1 MNPSGPSPVAS
12 FLLFYTF
19 LYYKGRHTT
28 CWGFQ
33 SMKAKSVFSCQA
45 CGHQSPRWL
54 GRCPD
59 CGGWNT
65 MKEERQAPTGK
76 GRPLAMK
83 AVQAKATPIGDIEV
97 IGEDRRLTHIGEF
110 DRVLGGGVIPGAV
123 ILIGGDPGIG
133 KTTLLLQALPR
144 LASSTEPVLYVS
156 GEESPR
162 QIKMRGQ
169 RLGVEH
175 PHLLI
180 LAETSL
186 EEILKA
192 VQAIQPAAI
201 VIDSIQ
207 TVYTEQITSAPGSI
221 SQVQEVSGQ
230 LMWFA
235 KRAGI
240 PVFIIGHVTKEG
252 AIAGPRLLEH
262 IVDTVLY
269 FEGDKGHSYRILR
282 AVKNRF
288 GSTNEIGVFEMKDVG
303 LEEVVNPSEL
313 FLAERPAKS
322 TGSVVVS
329 SLEGTRPILV
339 ELQALVSSTT
349 YAMPK
354 RMANGVDQNRVS
366 LLLAVMEKRLGMHLS
381 GQDVYV
387 NVVGGMRIDEPAIDL
402 GIVVAVTSSLREVVV
417 EPGLLVLGEVGLG
430 GEVRGISQAEL
441 RIREAAKMGFKR
453 CLLPER
459 NLSKLDAIEG
469 MDLVGI
475 SEVGEALDVV
485 LA

>member
-1 MNPSGPSPVAS
+1 M
-12 FLLFYTF
+12 
-19 LYYKGRHTT
+19 R
-28 CWGFQ
+28 
-33 SMKAKSVFSCQA
+33 AKTSFSCQA

-59 CGGWNT
+59 CSGWNT

-76 GRPLAMK
+76 GRPAAMK
-83 AVQAKATPIGDIEV
+83 MGQAKATPIADIEV
-97 IGEDRRLTHIGEF
+97 VGEDRRLTQIGEF
-110 DRVLGGGVIPGAV
+110 DRVLGGGVIPGSV

-144 LASSTEPVLYVS
+144 LSSKEEPVLYVS

-169 RLGVEH
+169 RLGIEH
-175 PHLLI
+175 PNLLI

-186 EEILKA
+186 EQILKA
-192 VQAIQPAAI
+192 VQEIQPAA
-201 VIDSIQ
+201 VVVDSIQ

-221 SQVQEVSGQ
+221 SQVQEVAGQ
-230 LMWFA
+230 LMWYA
-235 KRAGI
+235 KRSGV
-240 PVFIIGHVTKEG
+240 PVFIIGHVTKDG

-269 FEGDKGHSYRILR
+269 FEGDKGHSFRILR

-288 GSTNEIGVFEMKDVG
+288 GSTNEIGVFEMKDSG
-303 LEEVVNPSEL
+303 LEEVSNPSEL
-313 FLAERPAKS
+313 FLAERS
-322 TGSVVVS
+322 QRTTGSVVVS
-329 SLEGTRPILV
+329 SLEGSRPILV
-339 ELQALVSSTT
+339 ELQALVTSTSF
-349 YAMPK
+349 AMPK
-354 RMANGVDQNRVS
+354 RMANGVEQNRVS
-366 LLLAVMEKRLGMHLS
+366 LLLAVMEKRLGMHLA

-387 NVVGGMRIDEPAIDL
+387 NVVGGLHIDEPAIDL
-402 GIVVAVTSSLREVVV
+402 GIMASITSSLREVPI

-430 GEVRGISQAEL
+430 GEVRAISQAEM

-459 NLSKLDAIEG
+459 NLAKLEPIDGIE
-469 MDLVGI
+469 LIGI
-475 SEVGEALDVV
+475 REVGEALDVV

>member
-1 MNPSGPSPVAS
+1 M
-12 FLLFYTF
+12 
-19 LYYKGRHTT
+19 R
-28 CWGFQ
+28 
-33 SMKAKSVFSCQA
+33 AKTSFSCQA
-45 CGHQSPRWL
+45 CGHQAPRWL

-65 MKEERQAPTGK
+65 MKEERQAATGK
-76 GRPLAMK
+76 GRPAAVKAAPAM
-83 AVQAKATPIGDIEV
+83 ATPIAEIEIV
-97 IGEDRRLTHIGEF
+97 GEPRRLTQIGEF

-144 LASSTEPVLYVS
+144 LADKHEQVLYVS

-169 RLGVEH
+169 RLGIEE
-175 PHLLI
+175 PNLLI

-186 EEILKA
+186 EQILKA
-192 VQAIQPAAI
+192 VQEIQPAA
-201 VIDSIQ
+201 VVVDSIQ
-207 TVYTEQITSAPGSI
+207 TVYTEQLTSAPGSI
-221 SQVQEVSGQ
+221 SQVQEVAGQ
-230 LMWFA
+230 LMWLA
-235 KRAGI
+235 KRVGL

-288 GSTNEIGVFEMKDVG
+288 GSTNEIGVFEMKDSG
-303 LEEVVNPSEL
+303 LEEVRNPSEL
-313 FLAERPAKS
+313 FLAERSHRS

-329 SLEGTRPILV
+329 SLEGSRPILV
-339 ELQALVSSTT
+339 ELQALVSSTS

-354 RMANGVDQNRVS
+354 RMANGVELNRVS
-366 LLLAVMEKRLGMHLS
+366 LLLAVMEKRLGFHLS

-387 NVVGGMRIDEPAIDL
+387 NVVGGMQIDEPAIDL
-402 GIVVAVTSSLREVVV
+402 GIVAAVTSSLREIPV
-417 EPGLLVLGEVGLG
+417 EPSLLVLGEVGLG
-430 GEVRGISQAEL
+430 GEVRAISQAEL

-459 NLSKLDAIEG
+459 NLAKLDGIDGIE
-469 MDLVGI
+469 LIGI
-475 SEVGEALDVV
+475 REMGEALEVV
-485 LA
+485 LV

>member
-1 MNPSGPSPVAS
+1 
-12 FLLFYTF
+12 
-19 LYYKGRHTT
+19 
-28 CWGFQ
+28 
-33 SMKAKSVFSCQA
+33 MKAKSVFSCQS

-65 MKEERQAPTGK
+65 MKEERQAATGK
-76 GRPLAMK
+76 GRPVALK
-83 AVQAKATPIGDIEV
+83 TLQAKPTPIAEIEV
-97 IGEDRRLTHIGEF
+97 IGEDRRLTRIGEF

-201 VIDSIQ
+201 VVDSIQ
-207 TVYTEQITSAPGSI
+207 TVYTEQLTSAPGSI

-288 GSTNEIGVFEMKDVG
+288 GSTNEIGVFEMKDSG
-303 LEEVVNPSEL
+303 LEEVANPSQL
-313 FLAERPAKS
+313 FLGERPQRS

-329 SLEGTRPILV
+329 SLEGSRPILV
-339 ELQALVSSTT
+339 ELQALVSATS

-354 RMANGVDQNRVS
+354 RMANGVDLNRVS

-459 NLSKLDAIEG
+459 NLAKLDAIEG

>member
-1 MNPSGPSPVAS
+1 
-12 FLLFYTF
+12 
-19 LYYKGRHTT
+19 
-28 CWGFQ
+28 
-33 SMKAKSVFSCQA
+33 
-45 CGHQSPRWL
+45 
-54 GRCPD
+54 
-59 CGGWNT
+59 

-76 GRPLAMK
+76 GRPVAMK
-83 AVQAKATPIGDIEV
+83 TMQAKATPIGEIEV
-97 IGEDRRLTHIGEF
+97 IGEDRRLTRIGEF

-144 LASSTEPVLYVS
+144 LASTTQPVLYVS

-192 VQAIQPAAI
+192 VQTIQPAA
-201 VIDSIQ
+201 VVVDSIQ
-207 TVYTEQITSAPGSI
+207 TVYTEQLTSAPGSI

-235 KRAGI
+235 KRAGV

-288 GSTNEIGVFEMKDVG
+288 GSTNEIGVFEMKESG
-303 LEEVVNPSEL
+303 LEEVANPSQL
-313 FLAERPAKS
+313 FLGERPQRIP
-322 TGSVVVS
+322 GSVVVS
-329 SLEGTRPILV
+329 SLEGSRPILV
-339 ELQALVSSTT
+339 ELQALVSATS

-354 RMANGVDQNRVS
+354 RMANGVDLNRVS
-366 LLLAVMEKRLGMHLS
+366 LLLAVMEKRLGLHLS

-387 NVVGGMRIDEPAIDL
+387 NVVGGMHIDEPAIDL
-402 GIVVAVTSSLREVVV
+402 GIVAAVTSSLREVAI

-453 CLLPER
+453 CVLPER
-459 NLSKLDAIEG
+459 NLAKLEAVEG
-469 MDLVGI
+469 MELVGI
-475 SEVGEALDVV
+475 NEVGEALDVV

>member
-1 MNPSGPSPVAS
+1 MRAKTS
-12 FLLFYTF
+12 F
-19 LYYKGRHTT
+19 H
-28 CWGFQ
+28 CQ
-33 SMKAKSVFSCQA
+33 S
-45 CGHQSPRWL
+45 CGHQAPRWL

-65 MKEERQAPTGK
+65 FKEERQPSAPK
-76 GRPLAMK
+76 GRQSLVK
-83 AVQAKATPIGDIEV
+83 AGHASATPISDIEV
-97 IGEDRRLTHIGEF
+97 VGEARRGTGLVEF
-110 DRVLGGGVIPGAV
+110 DRVLGGGVVPGSV
-123 ILIGGDPGIG
+123 MLIGGDPGIG

-144 LASSTEPVLYVS
+144 LASSGEQVLYVS

-162 QIKMRGQ
+162 QIKMRGE
-169 RLGVEH
+169 RLGIGDR
-175 PHLLI
+175 HLLI
-180 LAETSL
+180 LGETSF
-186 EEILKA
+186 EQIIKA
-192 VQAIQPAAI
+192 MQEIQPAAV

-207 TVYTEQITSAPGSI
+207 TVYTEQLTSAPGSI
-221 SQVQEVSGQ
+221 SQVQEVAGQ
-230 LMWFA
+230 LMYFA
-235 KRAGI
+235 KRTGV

-269 FEGDKGHSYRILR
+269 FEGDKSHSYRILR

-288 GSTNEIGVFEMKDVG
+288 GSTNEIGVFEMKEGG

-313 FLAERPAKS
+313 FLAERPQRS

-339 ELQALVSSTT
+339 ELQALVSQTS

-354 RMANGVDQNRVS
+354 RMTNGVELNRLT
-366 LLLAVMEKRLGMHLS
+366 LLLAVMEKRLGLHLS

-387 NVVGGMRIDEPAIDL
+387 NVVGGIHIDEPAIDL
-402 GIVVAVTSSLREVVV
+402 GIVAAVTSSLRET
-417 EPGLLVLGEVGLG
+417 PIDFTTLVMGEVGLG
-430 GEVRGISQAEL
+430 GEVRAISQAEV

-453 CLLPER
+453 CLLPDR
-459 NLSKLDAIEG
+459 NVAKLEPVDGIE
-469 MDLVGI
+469 LIGI
-475 SEVGEALDVV
+475 HEVGEALDVV

>member
-1 MNPSGPSPVAS
+1 
-12 FLLFYTF
+12 
-19 LYYKGRHTT
+19 
-28 CWGFQ
+28 
-33 SMKAKSVFSCQA
+33 MKAKSVFSCQS

-65 MKEERQAPTGK
+65 MKEERQAATGK
-76 GRPLAMK
+76 GRPVALK
-83 AVQAKATPIGDIEV
+83 TLQAKPTPIAEIEV
-97 IGEDRRLTHIGEF
+97 IGEDRRLTRIGEF

-201 VIDSIQ
+201 VVDSIQ
-207 TVYTEQITSAPGSI
+207 TVYTEQLTSAPGSI

-288 GSTNEIGVFEMKDVG
+288 GSTNEIGVFEMKESG
-303 LEEVVNPSEL
+303 LEEVANPSQL
-313 FLAERPAKS
+313 FLGERPQRS

-329 SLEGTRPILV
+329 SLEGSRPILV
-339 ELQALVSSTT
+339 ELQALVSATS

-354 RMANGVDQNRVS
+354 RMANGVDLNRVS
-366 LLLAVMEKRLGMHLS
+366 LLLAVMES
-381 GQDVYV
+381 GWACTCRVKTF
-387 NVVGGMRIDEPAIDL
+387 M
-402 GIVVAVTSSLREVVV
+402 
-417 EPGLLVLGEVGLG
+417 
-430 GEVRGISQAEL
+430 
-441 RIREAAKMGFKR
+441 
-453 CLLPER
+453 
-459 NLSKLDAIEG
+459 
-469 MDLVGI
+469 
-475 SEVGEALDVV
+475 
-485 LA
+485 